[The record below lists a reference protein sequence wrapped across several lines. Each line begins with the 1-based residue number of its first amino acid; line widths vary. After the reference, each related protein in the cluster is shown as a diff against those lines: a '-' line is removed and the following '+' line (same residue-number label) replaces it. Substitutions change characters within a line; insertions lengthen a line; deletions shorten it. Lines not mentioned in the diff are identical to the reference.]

1 MSIRN
6 KSKGGRIHAVSA
18 EYAPAILPTPGRGL
32 ECDSPSPDLESFVP
46 GAFRMNMPEIA
57 DKQYVE
63 AEAEFEGIVA
73 IADRHSSGAECDAYI
88 DGQIGKVNADFKN
101 EIPEVEIQ
109 AHRIAATREARKNTL
124 KSRIKNI
131 DETTAK
137 LKAVI
142 EPLEGLNSQFV
153 LRMGITISVGILV
166 TLGAMFFD
174 CVVNYSF
181 YQTVLISN
189 KAMLWITVIGC
200 SFLSDASMMC
210 LGMYISRKEEH
221 FTSKPLYY
229 TICVSMFL
237 MFLISVASSIM
248 VRFGSMPETFGT
260 INADGNA
267 VAPESYSLAQWGV
280 TLVTAFV
287 TACTG
292 ILSFGFSNDKNAH
305 LVSIRERSKKELAS
319 CIRERERYNNELVL
333 LEKAVDPMEWYNR
346 KLEAAEIQI
355 KALQLG
361 LKLHVRKLFALH
373 VGDPDF
379 LEKMAK
385 SCAELLAAAPRE
397 VIDELNSNPIYTA
410 HTMSLNKAG

>member
-6 KSKGGRIHAVSA
+6 KTKGGRIHEVSA
-18 EYAPAILPTPGRGL
+18 EYTPAVLPTPGRGL
-32 ECDSPSPDLESFVP
+32 ECGSPSPDLENFVP
-46 GAFRMNMPEIA
+46 GAFRMNVPEVA
-57 DKQYVE
+57 EKLYAA
-63 AEAEFEGIVA
+63 AEAQFEGIVA
-73 IADRHSSGAECDAYI
+73 IADHHSSGAECDAYI
-88 DGQIGKVNADFKN
+88 DGQIGKVYADLKN

-109 AHRIAATREARKNTL
+109 AQRIAATRDARKNTL
-124 KSRIKNI
+124 KSRIKTI
-131 DETTAK
+131 DETIAK

-153 LRMGITISVGILV
+153 LHMGITVSLGMLITI
-166 TLGAMFFD
+166 GAMIFD
-174 CVVNYSF
+174 AVVNNAY
-181 YQTVLISN
+181 YQTILLSN

-210 LGMYISRKEEH
+210 LGMYISRKEEN

-292 ILSFGFSNDKNAH
+292 ILSFAFSNDKNAH
-305 LVSIRERSKKELAS
+305 LVSIREHSKKELAS
-319 CIRERERYNNELVL
+319 CISEREPYSNELVL
-333 LEKAVDPMEWYNR
+333 LEKAVDPMEWYYR
-346 KLEAAEIQI
+346 KLEAADVQI
-355 KALQLG
+355 KSLQLG
-361 LKLHVRKLFALH
+361 LKLHIRKLFALH

-379 LEKMAK
+379 SEKMAQ
-385 SCAELLAAAPRE
+385 SSAELLKATPRE
-397 VIDELNSNPIYTA
+397 VIDALNANPIYA
-410 HTMSLNKAG
+410 ARTMSLNKAC